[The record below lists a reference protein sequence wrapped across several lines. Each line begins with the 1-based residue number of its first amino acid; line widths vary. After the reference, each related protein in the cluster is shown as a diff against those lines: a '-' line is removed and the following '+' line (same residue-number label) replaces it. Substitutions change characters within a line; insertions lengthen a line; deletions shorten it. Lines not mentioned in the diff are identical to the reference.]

1 MIAPPDRTVQ
11 PLRPEGSFG
20 IQITVSIDGG
30 YKTLWLSGISTPT
43 ADIFRTPQDL
53 HLGIPIGQMINS
65 LLQGTPLASELPEVV
80 KSARVDR
87 LELKKPA
94 GQSNFSFGLEISVAY
109 GESEVRL
116 WLILEKATVNNKAT
130 YGFALKIRLGD
141 LYNPSI
147 ELDIELDENG
157 FFAHLEQLHNPQSF
171 NLAPL
176 GRVLSPELEE
186 LMGAIEITPREL
198 AIGSFKSSDNSKNPP
213 NSNQPNQKNT
223 RSYVLAFRLQGEMT
237 LSQLPFIGEKLPKDA
252 NVGIRDLSLVWC
264 SAAIAQDEAAKTYF
278 KSKAPSLITE
288 EILSSS
294 GVFKATLQV
303 PSGTEQLTLPFAPP
317 PKAPLPPVKPVE
329 IRADSG
335 SGSRPVP
342 PQATPQQLQNPP
354 GNPPAAGKSNTAVS
368 VSTGTAS
375 DDSAKWFD
383 VGKTVG
389 PLSLKRM
396 GLKYQDKKVW
406 FLFDASLSAGAIT
419 LIVDGLGAGI
429 DPFELLGGRFKPAFT
444 LRGLG
449 LIIKGPAE
457 VSGAFLRERIS
468 DPRGDYDEFSG
479 IVLIKTE
486 ALTVAGMGTYADP
499 PWGDPSFFAYAFL
512 DKTIG
517 GPPFF
522 FVTGLA
528 IGIAVNRNLDLPP
541 IDQVSRFP
549 LVRLALGEPPTPPST
564 TLPAVRNTGGDTE
577 LAKLLQ
583 VQQAMKPYTRPN
595 SGQVV
600 LAIGVRFTTFQ
611 LLNSFALL
619 VASFG
624 KPFKL
629 DLLISSRLQVPAL
642 PPGSQTS
649 PAPIAQIG
657 IDLRGTWI
665 PEEGFLIIE
674 GRITEGSWFLD
685 SACRL
690 SGGAA
695 FASWTKGPYNGDFV
709 MTVGGYHPKFSVP
722 SHYPK
727 VPRLALNL
735 TRGPLEIKGEAYF
748 AMTPA
753 ALMAGGTL
761 NMTFTQGRIQV
772 WFNCAADF
780 LIAWEPFRYEAT
792 MQVEVG
798 ASYRTDI
805 GMIRASIGARLQL
818 WGPNLSGIATV
829 DLKVL
834 KYDVTFGDP
843 KTPVAAIDAQTFRQ
857 RFLPASND
865 DLISIGVSHGLVR
878 SGTHDGDPLFVV
890 NPADFTLEIES
901 VIPEPDGQTIGIGPM
916 GRTALSAARVLTVK
930 IDEDS
935 KFKQEAIIKPVPSAL
950 WAPAPREGEVRSP
963 SFNTDNTVINAIVG
977 YTIRPNEYALI
988 VKTNPNEFP
997 ETGHLSVFIAR
1008 QQLDK
1013 GKNYYAY
1020 VFDQAGR
1027 RIFPESELR
1036 SDSKFTPNDDLKKQL
1051 DDVCEEPSLFDSDN
1065 KAKTKFIEKI
1075 RSALKL
1081 SPPATDYKTEI
1092 FLTTSSTW
1100 GDTDGPDHKRSNPTY
1115 PISNQSFI
1123 ETDPL
1128 ENVALNLY
1136 RQKTSIPPT
1145 GNNALFV
1152 AKEEKF
1158 YYATVFDKAGNKIFP
1173 DEKDGSSE
1181 NGKFLPDT
1189 TLQQELDAALNNQTS
1204 DDFHKKELIQKI
1216 RTALGL
1222 TSVEIIL
1229 KDVLR
1234 DPPEE
1239 LLVALTGA
1247 ANHVFDSEVPL
1258 STDWSADLQELPCVV
1273 TLESTS

>member
-1 MIAPPDRTVQ
+1 MIFPPDQTIK
-11 PLRPEGSFG
+11 PLRPEGNFG
-20 IQITVSIDGG
+20 VQITVSVDGG

-53 HLGIPIGQMINS
+53 RLDIPIGQMINS

-94 GQSNFSFGLEISVAY
+94 GKSNFSFGLEISVAY

-141 LYNPSI
+141 PQNPSI
-147 ELDIELDENG
+147 ELDIELDNNG
-157 FFAHLEQLHNPQSF
+157 FFAHLEQSHNPQSF

-176 GRVLSPELEE
+176 GRVLSPDLEE

-198 AIGSFKSSDNSKNPP
+198 AIGSFKKSSDDSK
-213 NSNQPNQKNT
+213 K
-223 RSYVLAFRLQGEMT
+223 RSYVLAFRLQGEVT
-237 LSQLPFIGEKLPKDA
+237 LSQLPFVGERLPKDA

-278 KSKAPSLITE
+278 KSKALPLIDDE
-288 EILSSS
+288 ALSSS
-294 GVFKATLQV
+294 GVFKAALQV
-303 PSGTEQLTLPFAPP
+303 PSGTEQLTLPFARP
-317 PKAPLPPVKPVE
+317 PKALPPSVKPAE
-329 IRADSG
+329 NPADSG
-335 SGSRPVP
+335 SGARPGTS
-342 PQATPQQLQNPP
+342 PQGTPQQPQNPS
-354 GNPPAAGKSNTAVS
+354 GNPPAAGESNTTVS
-368 VSTGTAS
+368 ISTGTSS

-449 LIIKGPAE
+449 LTIKGPAE

-528 IGIAVNRNLDLPP
+528 LGISVNRNLDLPP

-549 LVRLALGEPPTPPST
+549 LVRLALGEPIAPPGT

-629 DLLISSRLQVPAL
+629 DLLISSRLQIPAL
-642 PPGSQTS
+642 PPGSNTS
-649 PAPIAQIG
+649 PVPPIAQIG

-695 FASWTKGPYNGDFV
+695 FASWTKGPHNGDFV
-709 MTVGGYHPKFSVP
+709 MTVGGYHPKFPVP
-722 SHYPK
+722 PHYPK

-761 NMTFTQGRIQV
+761 NATFTEGRIQV

-805 GMIRASIGARLQL
+805 GTIRASIGARLQL

-843 KTPVAAIDAQTFRQ
+843 KTPVAAINAQTFRQ

-865 DLISIGVSHGLVR
+865 ELISIGVSNGLLR
-878 SGTHDGDPLFVV
+878 SGTHDGVPLFVV
-890 NPADFTLEIES
+890 NPADFTLAIES

-916 GRTALSAARVLTVK
+916 GRTALPGARILTVT

-935 KFKQEAIIKPVPSAL
+935 QFKQEAIRKPVPSAL

-963 SFNTDNTVINAIVG
+963 DLSSSNTVIDAIVG
-977 YTIRPNEYALI
+977 YTIKPNEYALI
-988 VKTNPNEFP
+988 VKTNPDEFP
-997 ETGHLSVFIAR
+997 EKGHLSVFIAR
-1008 QQLDK
+1008 QQQ
-1013 GKNYYAY
+1013 NNETSYYAY
-1020 VFDQAGR
+1020 VFDQASNR
-1027 RIFPESELR
+1027 VFPKSDLR
-1036 SDSKFTPNDDLKKQL
+1036 SDRKFTPNDDLKRQL
-1051 DDVCEEPSLFDSDN
+1051 DDVCKNPNLSSSNNETN
-1065 KAKTKFIEKI
+1065 TKLVEQI

-1081 SPPATDYKTEI
+1081 SPSFSEYDAPIVPATPIAWKDMDDPNNSNYSI
-1092 FLTTSSTW
+1092 
-1100 GDTDGPDHKRSNPTY
+1100 RS
-1115 PISNQSFI
+1115 QLFK

-1128 ENVALNLY
+1128 ENIGIDLF
-1136 RQKTSIPPT
+1136 RQREDIPSV
-1145 GNNALFV
+1145 GNSVLFV
-1152 AKEEKF
+1152 AKERES
-1158 YYATVFDKAGNKIFP
+1158 YYAAVFDKAGKKIFP
-1173 DEKDGSSE
+1173 DEVDANSKTGQ
-1181 NGKFLPDT
+1181 FTPDAA
-1189 TLQQELDAALNNQTS
+1189 LKQELDAKMNSSTSTS
-1204 DDFHKKELIQKI
+1204 DNSQSIELIPKI
-1216 RTALGL
+1216 RAALGL
-1222 TSVEIIL
+1222 SAVEIVI
-1229 KDVLR
+1229 R
-1234 DPPEE
+1234 DISRKPPMD
-1239 LLVALTGA
+1239 LVAALTGENLSERNFA
-1247 ANHVFDSEVPL
+1247 SEVSL
-1258 STDWSADLQELPCVV
+1258 GTDRLADLQELPRVV
-1273 TLESTS
+1273 TLGQTS